1 MATVKTKLRLSTVAG
16 RPSSIIYQIT
26 HRRIVRQ
33 ITTDY
38 KVFPED
44 CKTGVSMI
52 ISVNDEAMGRLR
64 VPRIIS
70 QKIRW
75 DLQRL
80 NMIISKYEN
89 GHCEYSADMIV
100 DAFQC
105 MEKELSLFN
114 IMQKSIIRLLQ
125 QNRIG
130 TAKNYSAALGSF
142 RNFRCNEDIPIDAID
157 YAVMEDYQSYLRM
170 KGLTLNS
177 ISFYMRILRA
187 VYNHSVESGI
197 ISDRKPFRHVFT
209 GMEKTF
215 KRAISIKNIRF
226 IKDLDLSFK
235 PNLEFARDMFMFLFY
250 CRGMS
255 FIDAAF
261 LKKSDVVDNVLFYRR
276 HKTGQQLRI
285 RMVPVIKDILE
296 RYSDSQSPYLLPIIT
311 VSGKDGRIQYE
322 AALRRINNGLRT
334 IAKMLGMDTPL
345 TTYVTRHAWASI
357 AKAKN
362 IPITVISDALGHDSI
377 ATTQIYLAS
386 IDATMIDKA
395 NEMII
400 NDL

>member
-170 KGLTLNS
+170 KGLALNS

>member
-75 DLQRL
+75 DLERL

-105 MEKELSLFN
+105 MEKELSFFN

-170 KGLTLNS
+170 KGLALNS

-261 LKKSDVVDNVLFYRR
+261 LKKSDVVDNILFYRR

-285 RMVPVIKDILE
+285 RMVPAIKDILD
-296 RYSDSQSPYLLPIIT
+296 RYSDSKSPYLLPIIT

>member
-52 ISVNDEAMGRLR
+52 ISVNDEAMDRLR

-170 KGLTLNS
+170 KGLALNS

-285 RMVPVIKDILE
+285 RMVPVIKDILD

>member
-105 MEKELSLFN
+105 MEKELSFFN

-170 KGLTLNS
+170 KGLALNS

-261 LKKSDVVDNVLFYRR
+261 LKKSDVVDNILFYRR

>member
-75 DLQRL
+75 DLERL

-105 MEKELSLFN
+105 MEKELSFFN

-170 KGLTLNS
+170 KGLALNS

-261 LKKSDVVDNVLFYRR
+261 LKKSDVVDNILFYRR

-285 RMVPVIKDILE
+285 RMVPAIKDILD

-311 VSGKDGRIQYE
+311 VFGKDGRIQYE

>member
-75 DLQRL
+75 DLERL

-170 KGLTLNS
+170 KGLALNS

-215 KRAISIKNIRF
+215 KRAISINNIRF

-261 LKKSDVVDNVLFYRR
+261 LKKSDVVDNILFYRR

-285 RMVPVIKDILE
+285 RMVPVIKDILD

>member
-75 DLQRL
+75 DLERL

-105 MEKELSLFN
+105 VEEELSFFN

-170 KGLTLNS
+170 KGLALNS

-187 VYNHSVESGI
+187 VYNHSVDSGI

>member
-75 DLQRL
+75 DLERL

-89 GHCEYSADMIV
+89 GHCEYSVDMIV

-105 MEKELSLFN
+105 MEKELSFFN

-170 KGLTLNS
+170 KGLALNS

>member
-26 HRRIVRQ
+26 HRRIIRQ

-75 DLQRL
+75 DLERL

-105 MEKELSLFN
+105 MEKELSFFN

-142 RNFRCNEDIPIDAID
+142 RDFRCNEDIPIDAID

-170 KGLTLNS
+170 KGLALNS

>member
-75 DLQRL
+75 DLERL

-105 MEKELSLFN
+105 MEKELSFFN

-142 RNFRCNEDIPIDAID
+142 RNFRCNEDIPIEAID

-170 KGLTLNS
+170 KGLALNS

-215 KRAISIKNIRF
+215 KRAISINNIRF

-261 LKKSDVVDNVLFYRR
+261 LKKSDVVDNILFYRR

>member
-75 DLQRL
+75 DLERL

-157 YAVMEDYQSYLRM
+157 YAVIEDYQSYLRM
-170 KGLTLNS
+170 KGLALNS

>member
-75 DLQRL
+75 DLERL

-105 MEKELSLFN
+105 VEKELSFFN

-170 KGLTLNS
+170 KGLALNS

-261 LKKSDVVDNVLFYRR
+261 LKKSDVVDNILFYRR

-285 RMVPVIKDILE
+285 RMVPAIKDILD

>member
-75 DLQRL
+75 DLERL

-170 KGLTLNS
+170 KGLALNS

-285 RMVPVIKDILE
+285 RMVPVIKDILD

>member
-75 DLQRL
+75 DLERL

-105 MEKELSLFN
+105 MEKELSFFN

-142 RNFRCNEDIPIDAID
+142 RNFRCNEDIPIEAID

-170 KGLTLNS
+170 KGLALNS

-285 RMVPVIKDILE
+285 RMVPVIKDILD

>member
-1 MATVKTKLRLSTVAG
+1 MATVKTKIRLSTVAG

-75 DLQRL
+75 DLERL

-100 DAFQC
+100 DTFQC
-105 MEKELSLFN
+105 MEKELSFFN

-142 RNFRCNEDIPIDAID
+142 RDFRCNEDIPIDAID

-170 KGLTLNS
+170 KGLALNS

>member
-105 MEKELSLFN
+105 MEKELSFFN

-170 KGLTLNS
+170 KGLALNS

-285 RMVPVIKDILE
+285 RMVPVIKDILD

>member
-75 DLQRL
+75 DLERL

-105 MEKELSLFN
+105 MEKELSFFN

-170 KGLTLNS
+170 KGLALNS

-296 RYSDSQSPYLLPIIT
+296 RYSDSQSTYLLPIIT

>member
-75 DLQRL
+75 DLERL

-170 KGLTLNS
+170 KGLALNS

-215 KRAISIKNIRF
+215 KRAISINNIRF

-285 RMVPVIKDILE
+285 RMVPVIKDILD

>member
-75 DLQRL
+75 DLERL

-105 MEKELSLFN
+105 MEKELSFFN

-125 QNRIG
+125 QTRIG

-170 KGLTLNS
+170 KGLALNS

>member
-75 DLQRL
+75 DLERL

-105 MEKELSLFN
+105 MEKELSFFN

-170 KGLTLNS
+170 KGLALNS

-261 LKKSDVVDNVLFYRR
+261 LKKSDVVDNILFYRR

-285 RMVPVIKDILE
+285 RMVPVIKDILD

>member
-105 MEKELSLFN
+105 MEKELSFFN

-170 KGLTLNS
+170 KGLALNS

-215 KRAISIKNIRF
+215 KRAISINNIRF

-261 LKKSDVVDNVLFYRR
+261 LKKSDVVDNILFYRR

-285 RMVPVIKDILE
+285 RMVPAIKDILE

>member
-75 DLQRL
+75 DLERL

-105 MEKELSLFN
+105 MEKELSFFN

-142 RNFRCNEDIPIDAID
+142 RDFRCNEDIPIDAID

-170 KGLTLNS
+170 KGLALNS

-215 KRAISIKNIRF
+215 KRAISIKNIKF

>member
-1 MATVKTKLRLSTVAG
+1 MATVKTKIRLSTVAG

-75 DLQRL
+75 DLERL

-89 GHCEYSADMIV
+89 GYCEYSADMIV

-105 MEKELSLFN
+105 MEKELSFFN

-142 RNFRCNEDIPIDAID
+142 RDFRCNEDIPIDAID

-170 KGLTLNS
+170 KGLALNS